1 MKVLKFGGSSVGKP
15 ERIRGIV
22 SILKD
27 YYLSGQPFT
36 VVFSAFGGVTDQLIE
51 MSQRAANGDNSY
63 LNLHEQFRLRH
74 FEAAESLL
82 IEPTRSIVI
91 AELENNQEVLKNLL
105 HGVFLVREASLRTM
119 DYVLSFGERS
129 SSFIISH
136 VLKQAGIPAAYLDA
150 RKIIK
155 TDKNF
160 GNAKVDL
167 NNTYLKIKE
176 FYSQTNEIQV
186 VTGFIGAGK
195 GGLTTTLG

>member
-136 VLKQAGIPAAYLDA
+136 VLKQAGIPA
-150 RKIIK
+150 
-155 TDKNF
+155 TD
-160 GNAKVDL
+160 
-167 NNTYLKIKE
+167 E
-176 FYSQTNEIQV
+176 
-186 VTGFIGAGK
+186 
-195 GGLTTTLG
+195 

>member
-82 IEPTRSIVI
+82 I
-91 AELENNQEVLKNLL
+91 
-105 HGVFLVREASLRTM
+105 
-119 DYVLSFGERS
+119 
-129 SSFIISH
+129 
-136 VLKQAGIPAAYLDA
+136 
-150 RKIIK
+150 
-155 TDKNF
+155 
-160 GNAKVDL
+160 
-167 NNTYLKIKE
+167 
-176 FYSQTNEIQV
+176 
-186 VTGFIGAGK
+186 
-195 GGLTTTLG
+195 